1 MKWRLIQPTTRQ
13 WPAKITSNFLL
24 QGLNFETPISDSKR
38 DIKYRLLTSE
48 HPKILQNYMDCETG
62 ENKTMH
68 SKCIQ
73 KHGLI
78 TQYFLKH
85 KWLGQQLLE
94 AENTPVR
101 TTWNPCPKRHLVL
114 HLKPYWAQCAPQLL
128 CLSQNLQKE
137 IAGVQGDHFC
147 TPNTAWED
155 YITKTKGSRTKNC
168 TLFNSASEP
177 EIWINEQ
184 FLYPLRN

>member
-78 TQYFLKH
+78 TQYFLTQMTRTAATWGRKYTC
-85 KWLGQQLLE
+85 KNNLKSLPKATSRATPKALLSSM
-94 AENTPVR
+94 R
-101 TTWNPCPKRHLVL
+101 TAAAV
-114 HLKPYWAQCAPQLL
+114 
-128 CLSQNLQKE
+128 
-137 IAGVQGDHFC
+137 F
-147 TPNTAWED
+147 
-155 YITKTKGSRTKNC
+155 ITKSSERDSWGTGGPFLHTKHSMRG
-168 TLFNSASEP
+168 
-177 EIWINEQ
+177 
-184 FLYPLRN
+184 LYHQNKRKSNQKLHFV